1 MNVRHQAAPDPAG
14 FSRMS
19 TQEIRRC
26 FLLQDLFAPGQV
38 HMVHSDIDRAVVGGA
53 VPEGGRLILEAPAD
67 LSTDSFTRR
76 REIGVVNI
84 GGPGQVILGGNAYR
98 LEHRDV
104 LYIGSGGATVE
115 FEGSE
120 GSEPAVF
127 YFVSYPAHANHPAK
141 LVRRADT
148 EATTLGGP
156 AGANRR
162 TIRKYIHPGAV
173 EASQLTLGITDLD
186 AGSVW
191 NTMPVHRHSRR
202 SEIYFYFGLPADAVL
217 FHFLGEPQET
227 RHVVIRDREAVLAP
241 SWSIHSGVGTAPY
254 SFVWAMGGENRE
266 FSDMDA
272 VPMQV
277 LA

>member
-1 MNVRHQAAPDPAG
+1 MDVRYQHAPDPAG

-19 TQEIRRC
+19 TNEIRRC

-38 HMVHSDIDRAVVGGA
+38 HLVHSDIDRAVVGGA
-53 VPEGGRLILEAPAD
+53 VPGAGRLLLDAPAG
-67 LSTDSFTRR
+67 LSTDSFARR
-76 REIGVVNI
+76 RETGVVNI
-84 GGPGQVILGGNAYR
+84 GGPGQVVVGGDAFR

-104 LYIGSGGATVE
+104 LYVGSGGASIE
-115 FEGSE
+115 FEGLQ

-148 EATTLGGP
+148 EAATLGGP

-202 SEIYFYFGLPADAVL
+202 SEIYFYFALAAEAVV
-217 FHFLGEPQET
+217 FHVLGEPQET
-227 RHVVIRDREAVLAP
+227 RHIVIRDREAVLAP
-241 SWSIHSGVGTAPY
+241 SWSIHSGVGTAHY

-266 FSDMDA
+266 FSDMDP
-272 VPMQV
+272 VPMHV